1 MAIGLG
7 QRSSS
12 LGSGKVQYTEGR
24 KISWWRGGALV
35 RRLLI
40 VAVVLLLV
48 APLYVMG
55 DPVIPELARTRT
67 ARSFGRLN
75 A

>member
-1 MAIGLG
+1 M
-7 QRSSS
+7 
-12 LGSGKVQYTEGR
+12 
-24 KISWWRGGALV
+24 

-48 APLYVMG
+48 APLYLMG
-55 DPVIPELARTRT
+55 DPVIPEPARTRT